1 MAVMSSD
8 DVVGRHQSIP
18 ETRRKDV
25 KDQPDNAGG
34 QPRASR
40 PPQQHMCGAMAQQG
54 DDYHT
59 LSQPQEFVRLVGYR
73 DPRVKPPR
81 APS

>member
-1 MAVMSSD
+1 
-8 DVVGRHQSIP
+8 
-18 ETRRKDV
+18 
-25 KDQPDNAGG
+25 
-34 QPRASR
+34 
-40 PPQQHMCGAMAQQG
+40 MAQQG

>member
-1 MAVMSSD
+1 MGSD
-8 DVVGRHQSIP
+8 DVVGRQSTP
-18 ETRRKDV
+18 ETRRQDMKD
-25 KDQPDNAGG
+25 PFDNAGG

-59 LSQPQEFVRLVGYR
+59 ISQPQEFVRLVGYR
-73 DPRVKPPR
+73 DPRVRPAR